1 MIKTLGA
8 AIAAA
13 ACLASSAFA
22 SVLTIGGGIAT
33 VTCSPS
39 CDGITGGSVLSSP
52 SQGVYGGSAGVLS
65 GTLADLYN
73 FSPSNPSDEAA
84 ALNILTGGATSFTTG
99 IQTDTGGVGQLSFST
114 TAQWIALKLGAG
126 TFFLKNT
133 GGPVSLLI
141 SYVQAA
147 GQTGAGG
154 GFSHYTEFGNVVPVP
169 AAIWLMGAGI
179 AGLGFAG
186 RRRKTA

>member
-1 MIKTLGA
+1 MTSAPSLGVTGGTAGTLSGA
-8 AIAAA
+8 A
-13 ACLASSAFA
+13 
-22 SVLTIGGGIAT
+22 
-33 VTCSPS
+33 
-39 CDGITGGSVLSSP
+39 
-52 SQGVYGGSAGVLS
+52 
-65 GTLADLYN
+65 ADLYN
-73 FSPSNPSDEAA
+73 FKPSNPTAEAT
-84 ALNILTGGATSFTTG
+84 ALNILTGGATSFSTG
-99 IQTDTGGVGQLSFST
+99 VQTDAGGVDQLTFST

-133 GGPVSLLI
+133 GGPVTLLI
-141 SYVQAA
+141 DYVKASGKA
-147 GQTGAGG
+147 GAGG